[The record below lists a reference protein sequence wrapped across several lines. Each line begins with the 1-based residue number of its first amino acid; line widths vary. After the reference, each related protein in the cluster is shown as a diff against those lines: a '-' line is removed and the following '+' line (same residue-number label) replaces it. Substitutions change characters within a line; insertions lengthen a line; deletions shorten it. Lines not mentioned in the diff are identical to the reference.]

1 MSSILFEK
9 RRANINGA
17 GARLATILVGLCLA
31 AFWLGQPFLQRQ
43 IAAEALAIHPWLPS
57 GVFSLTVLV
66 GGLLSIFFIRL
77 GDWRRLSL
85 IAGLVSGAAFL
96 LPGFVAGNAVL
107 WSCLAFAGLFAGFG
121 LSVVVTC
128 LGDTVAPVRN
138 FAGLLLLLGLVSAG
152 LDQVRETLLAGF
164 SFQQGLLG
172 VAAAAFV
179 AIPLSR
185 LLPSSGSK
193 RISLL
198 SDQGSQLSAG
208 LLAALAGGLLLFLG
222 GGLLWY
228 LCEPLA
234 SAMALQVSA
243 QSGLVLSLAGP
254 LGAIVAAFLTIRAGY
269 ALPFVVAAVILLAAL
284 ALLQFLPGE
293 TGYLVG
299 FSLVAAA
306 MFFAAAYMLGLSAHL
321 DSSGR
326 YAPMLLVA
334 PLAGLVVGHLVA
346 GKFAAGENFLL
357 LWGGTAALWVVG
369 TLLLLWAGKSR

>member
-9 RRANINGA
+9 KRANINGA
-17 GARLATILVGLCLA
+17 GARLATILVGLCLS

-57 GVFSLTVLV
+57 GIFSLMVLL

-85 IAGLVSGAAFL
+85 IAGLVSGAAVL

-107 WSCLAFAGLFAGFG
+107 WSSVALAGLFAGFG

-128 LGDTVAPVRN
+128 LGDTATPVRS
-138 FAGLLLLLGLVSAG
+138 FAGLLLLLGLVSTG
-152 LDQVRETLLAGF
+152 LEQIQETLLAGF

-185 LLPSSGSK
+185 LMPSSGSK

-198 SDQGSQLSAG
+198 NDQGNQLSAG
-208 LLAALAGGLLLFLG
+208 LLAALAGSLLLFLG
-222 GGLLWY
+222 SGLLWY

-234 SAMALQVSA
+234 SAMALAVSA
-243 QSGLVLSLAGP
+243 QSELVLMLAGP
-254 LGAIVAAFLTIRAGY
+254 VGAMVAAILANRAGY
-269 ALPFVVAAVILLAAL
+269 AVPFVVAAVILLAAL

-293 TGYLVG
+293 TGYLTG

-306 MFFAAAYMLGLSAHL
+306 VFFAAAYVLALIAQL
-321 DSSGR
+321 DGSGR
-326 YAPMLLVA
+326 FAPLLLVA
-334 PLAGLVVGHLVA
+334 PLAGLMLGHLVA

-357 LWGGTAALWVVG
+357 LWGGTATLWVVG